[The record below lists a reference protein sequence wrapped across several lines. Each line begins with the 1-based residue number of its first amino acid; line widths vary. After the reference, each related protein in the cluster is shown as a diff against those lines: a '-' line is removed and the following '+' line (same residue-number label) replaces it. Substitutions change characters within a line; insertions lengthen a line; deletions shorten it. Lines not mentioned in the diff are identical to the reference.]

1 MPAAAVLAKVAIPLG
16 IGLVLLAAKRGSSGS
31 KVNPMALAVEA
42 LQAASA
48 GELDSAIAMFESSE
62 VDDPTTAGLLKF
74 QQGRMVARGSRGFT
88 DDSVPHFTDDPVLAI
103 DNQEIVPRLIQLE
116 GRVKALK
123 AWAAA
128 YKDIGAK
135 NAANDLLLK
144 VKQLNAIAK
153 KDNKKA
159 SGSGKPS
166 SDGSSK
172 KAKQDAKAKA
182 KKNPG
187 KAETPDLS
195 DVVKQVT
202 DALASGSVEVMRK
215 VAADLRAHGFTTQAD
230 SLDAAADELEA
241 KQKAEADAKRKSDDK
256 PSPAPTPEPV
266 THRTVTVTSKLNS
279 ESAIAKALTGNANL
293 WRDLVSL
300 NIPKDADGRKR
311 SKVTASDVA
320 NGANPNRLGGLNP
333 GLQPGQN
340 LFVPDDWKLK
350 PEDTKPAPKPKSNP
364 RSSGDK
370 SPDKGDGLTNQMITM
385 LVGKHPGEEDQ
396 FLVKK
401 WQSANNRVS
410 DGKYGP
416 GDAIAMADTLGIV
429 PPSPLYWPKK
439 NTQKAL
445 DQWHQE
451 MSRLAVERPDD
462 AAAYRFADGAGFQPG
477 FESVPLS
484 KKITS
489 RRFGDGLGSL

>member
-16 IGLVLLAAKRGSSGS
+16 IGLVLLAAKRGSGPSS

-48 GELDSAIAMFESSE
+48 AELDSTIALFQSAE

-74 QQGRMVARGSRGFT
+74 QQGRMIARGTRGFT
-88 DDSVPHFTDDPVLAI
+88 DDSVPHFTDDPVLKI
-103 DNQEIVPRLIQLE
+103 GNQEIVPRLIQLE

-123 AWAAA
+123 AWAQA

-144 VKQLNAIAK
+144 VKQLQAVSK
-153 KDNKKA
+153 KEGKKSSGSKKA
-159 SGSGKPS
+159 SSG
-166 SDGSSK
+166 GSSK
-172 KAKQDAKAKA
+172 
-182 KKNPG
+182 G

-195 DVVKQVT
+195 DIVKQVT

-241 KQKAEADAKRKSDDK
+241 KQKAEADAKRKDEGK
-256 PSPAPTPEPV
+256 PAPAPTPEPV
-266 THRTVTVTSKLNS
+266 THRTVTVKSGDS
-279 ESAIAKALTGNANL
+279 ESAIAKRLTGNANL
-293 WRDLVSL
+293 WRDLVAI
-300 NIPKDADGRKR
+300 NIPKDADGRTR
-311 SKVTASDVA
+311 SKVSAVDVA
-320 NGANPNRLGGLNP
+320 NGTNPNRLFALKP

-350 PEDTKPAPKPKSNP
+350 PEDTKPAPKPKKDASKG
-364 RSSGDK
+364 GDK
-370 SPDKGDGLTNQMITM
+370 APDAGTGLTNQLITM

-401 WQSANNRVS
+401 WQTANNRVS

-416 GDAIAMADTLGIV
+416 GDALAIAETLGIV
-429 PPSPLYWPKK
+429 PPTPLYWPKK

-451 MSRLAVERPDD
+451 TSRLAVERPDD

-477 FESVPLS
+477 FEGVPLS

-489 RRFGDGLGSL
+489 RRFGDGLGPL